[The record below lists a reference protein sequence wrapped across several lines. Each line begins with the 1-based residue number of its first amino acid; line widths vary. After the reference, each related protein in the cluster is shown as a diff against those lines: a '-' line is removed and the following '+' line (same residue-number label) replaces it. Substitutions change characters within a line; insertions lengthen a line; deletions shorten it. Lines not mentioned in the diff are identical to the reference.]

1 MLKEHKMR
9 YIPQNLLHPTEYII
23 YNIAFYVYK
32 NIRFFKKILI
42 KRFREKLRH
51 TEISNIFTQIFSL
64 SYYAD
69 LYGIKDGKMG
79 KKTERRNSHRLKQT
93 STDTW

>member
-1 MLKEHKMR
+1 MLKERKMR
-9 YIPQNLLHPTEYII
+9 YIPQNLLHSTEYII
-23 YNIAFYVYK
+23 YNICIY

>member
-1 MLKEHKMR
+1 MLKERKMR
-9 YIPQNLLHPTEYII
+9 YIPQNLLHSTEYII
-23 YNIAFYVYK
+23 TFAFYVYK

-69 LYGIKDGKMG
+69 LYGIEDGKMG
-79 KKTERRNSHRLKQT
+79 KKIERRNSHRLKQT